1 MSFSGNEKVYKSISP
16 KTIGKRKI
24 NNLINSVISE
34 SLEDYFEQLGDSEPR
49 DLYNLVMN
57 QAEKPLLISIMRY
70 TGGNQSKAASILGL
84 SRATLRK
91 KLALHKID

>member
-1 MSFSGNEKVYKSISP
+1 MSFSGNDKAYKPISP

-24 NNLINSVISE
+24 NYLINSVISE
-34 SLEDYFEQLGDSEPR
+34 SLENYFEQLGDSEPS